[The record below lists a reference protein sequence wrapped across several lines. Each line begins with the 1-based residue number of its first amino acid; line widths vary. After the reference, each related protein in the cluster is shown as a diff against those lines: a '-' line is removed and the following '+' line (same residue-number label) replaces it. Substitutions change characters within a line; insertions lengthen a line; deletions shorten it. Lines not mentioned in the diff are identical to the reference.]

1 MCLGIQKEVTEN
13 KSSQISEICHL
24 LEHVL
29 LLFFSKTIKGG
40 ASDFNKFSQLPRWQ
54 KINKCLMSREKA
66 KRVLP
71 VLTLLLLS
79 WDLPKEVKTLLPEQV

>member
-24 LEHVL
+24 LELVL

-40 ASDFNKFSQLPRWQ
+40 ASDFNKFSQLRRWQ
-54 KINKCLMSREKA
+54 KK
-66 KRVLP
+66 
-71 VLTLLLLS
+71 
-79 WDLPKEVKTLLPEQV
+79 